1 MKKSRLLMTIIIIGL
16 ISYLTISFFQTQN
29 RLWETKKLATT
40 AKVWGFLKYYHPN
53 IGKDPFYWDK
63 QLFTVL
69 SQVKEAGNREE
80 LSKVYLELLDSL
92 GEVPNISIVDTIPA
106 DRYFNKNFNLDWISN
121 EEVFSKELC
130 SKLKFIEE
138 NRAQGDHY
146 YVSSVPYVGNIQ
158 LKNEPLHNS
167 FDWTKKEY
175 RLLSLFKYWNIIE
188 YFFPYKYQMDQN
200 WDEALIEMI
209 PKFANCQSEKEFH
222 LAMLELVV
230 KINDSH
236 AGLRT
241 SLTNQYLGSRWI
253 PAKFK
258 IIDEQAIIT
267 GFYDQKLA
275 KEDDLQIGD
284 ILTSVN
290 GKSISKILK
299 EKDKYIHASNA
310 SVKLRNAY
318 KCIFNGSSDSL
329 HIEYIRNGK
338 GLHKTI
344 RRYPFSKFKLE
355 KSKDPKWKILEN
367 NIGYVNMGI
376 LERMDVPAMMD
387 SLMNTKAIV
396 FDVRNYPR
404 GSMYD
409 ISNYLNEEPKEFVKF
424 TVPNLNYPG
433 KFTWTQSIKCGG
445 KEGPK
450 YKGQVVIL
458 VNEETQSHAEF
469 TTMCLQTAPNAIV
482 IGSQTSGADGNVS
495 QLNIPGDFK
504 SYMTGIGVFY
514 PDGRETQRIGI
525 VPDIEVKPT
534 AEGLKAQKDE
544 VLEKAIETIGNT
556 LGKTIAQK

>member
-1 MKKSRLLMTIIIIGL
+1 MKRSRLLMTIIIIGL
-16 ISYLTISFFQTQN
+16 LSYLTVSYFQTQN

-80 LSKVYLELLDSL
+80 LSKVYSELIDSL
-92 GEVPNISIVDTIPA
+92 GEVPNITIVDTIPA

-121 EEVFSKELC
+121 EKVFSKKLC
-130 SKLKFIEE
+130 TKLKFIEE

-146 YVSSVPYVGNIQ
+146 YISSAPYVGNIQ
-158 LKNEPLHNS
+158 LKNEPLHNN

-209 PKFANCQSEKEFH
+209 PKFTNCQSKKEFH

-241 SLTNQYLGSRWI
+241 PLTNQYLGSRWI

-284 ILTSVN
+284 ILTKVN
-290 GKSISKILK
+290 GKSISKILT
-299 EKDKYIHASNA
+299 EKDKYIHASNV

-329 HIEYIRNGK
+329 HIEYIREGK
-338 GLHKTI
+338 SQHKTI
-344 RRYPFSKFKLE
+344 KRYPFSKFKLE
-355 KSKDPKWKILEN
+355 KNKDLKWKILEN

-387 SLMNTKAIV
+387 SLINTKAIV

-409 ISNYLNEEPKEFVKF
+409 ISNYLNEEPKEFVKL

-482 IGSQTSGADGNVS
+482 IGSQTAGADGNVS
-495 QLNIPGDFK
+495 QLNIPGEFK

-534 AEGLKAQKDE
+534 PKGLKAQKDE
-544 VLEKAIETIGNT
+544 VLEKAIEVIENT
-556 LGKTIAQK
+556 VDKAIVQK

>member
-1 MKKSRLLMTIIIIGL
+1 MKRSRLLMTIIIIGL
-16 ISYLTISFFQTQN
+16 LSYLTVSYFQTQN

-80 LSKVYLELLDSL
+80 LSKVYLQLLDSL

-121 EEVFSKELC
+121 QEVFSKELC
-130 SKLKFIEE
+130 TKLKFIEE

-146 YVSSVPYVGNIQ
+146 YVSSLPYVGNIQ

-209 PKFANCQSEKEFH
+209 PKFTNCQSEKEFH

-241 SLTNQYLGSRWI
+241 SLTKQYFGSRWI

-267 GFYDQKLA
+267 GFYDQILA
-275 KEDDLQIGD
+275 EEDDLQIGD

-329 HIEYIRNGK
+329 HIEYIRDGK
-338 GLHKTI
+338 SLHKTI

-376 LERMDVPAMMD
+376 LERKDVPIMMD

-409 ISNYLNEEPKEFVKF
+409 ISNYLNEEPREFVKF
-424 TVPNLNYPG
+424 TIPNLNYPG
-433 KFTWTQSIKCGG
+433 KFIWTQSIKCGG

>member
-1 MKKSRLLMTIIIIGL
+1 MKRSRILMTIIIIGL
-16 ISYLTISFFQTQN
+16 LSYLTVSYFQTQN

-80 LSKVYLELLDSL
+80 LSKVYSELIDSL
-92 GEVPNISIVDTIPA
+92 GEVPNITIADTIPA

-121 EEVFSKELC
+121 EEVFSKKLC
-130 SKLKFIEE
+130 AKLKFIEE

-146 YVSSVPYVGNIQ
+146 YISSAPYVRNIQ
-158 LKNEPLHNS
+158 LKNEPLHNN

-209 PKFANCQSEKEFH
+209 PKFTNCQSKKEFH
-222 LAMLELVV
+222 LAMLQLVV

-241 SLTNQYLGSRWI
+241 PLTNQYLGSRWI

-275 KEDDLQIGD
+275 EEDDLQIGD
-284 ILTSVN
+284 ILTKVN
-290 GKSISKILK
+290 GKSISKILT
-299 EKDKYIHASNA
+299 EKDKYIHASNV

-318 KCIFNGSSDSL
+318 KFIFNGSSDSL
-329 HIEYIRNGK
+329 HIEYIREGK
-338 GLHKTI
+338 SQHKTI
-344 RRYPFSKFKLE
+344 KRYPFSKFKLE
-355 KSKDPKWKILEN
+355 KNKDPKWKILEN

-482 IGSQTSGADGNVS
+482 IGSQTAGADGNVS
-495 QLNIPGDFK
+495 QLNIPGEFK

-534 AEGLKAQKDE
+534 PKGLKAQKDE
-544 VLEKAIETIGNT
+544 VLEKAIEVIENT
-556 LGKTIAQK
+556 VDKAIAQK

>member
-1 MKKSRLLMTIIIIGL
+1 MKRSRLLMTIIIIGL
-16 ISYLTISFFQTQN
+16 LSYLTVSYFQTQN
-29 RLWETKKLATT
+29 RLWETKKLAST
-40 AKVWGFLKYYHPN
+40 AKIWGFLKYYHPN

-69 SQVKEAGNREE
+69 PQIKEAGNREE
-80 LSKVYLELLDSL
+80 LSKVYLELINSL
-92 GEVPNISIVDTIPA
+92 GEVPNITIVDTIPA
-106 DRYFNKNFNLDWISN
+106 DQYFNKNFNLAWISN
-121 EEVFSKELC
+121 EEIFSKELC
-130 SKLKFIEE
+130 TKLKFIEE

-146 YVSSVPYVGNIQ
+146 YVSSTPYVGNIQ
-158 LKNEPLHNS
+158 LKNEPLHNN

-200 WDEALIEMI
+200 WDEVLLEMI
-209 PKFANCQSEKEFH
+209 PKFTNCQSEEEFH

-241 SLTNQYLGSRWI
+241 CHTNQYFGLQWI
-253 PAKFK
+253 PARFK
-258 IIDEQAIIT
+258 IIDDQAIIT
-267 GFYDQKLA
+267 GFYDRMLA
-275 KEDDLQIGD
+275 EEDDLQIGD
-284 ILTSVN
+284 IVTKVD
-290 GKSISKILK
+290 GKSISKILQ
-299 EKDKYIHASNA
+299 ERNKYIHASNA

-318 KCIFNGSSDSL
+318 NCIFNGSTDSL
-329 HIEYIRNGK
+329 NIEFIREGK
-338 GLHKTI
+338 SHRKII
-344 RRYPFSKFKLE
+344 RRYPFSKFSPE
-355 KSKDPKWKILEN
+355 KSNDPKWKILEY

-376 LERMDVPAMMD
+376 LDRKDVPAMMD

-409 ISNYLNEEPKEFVKF
+409 ISNYLNEKPKEFVKF
-424 TVPNLNYPG
+424 TIPNLNYPG

-450 YKGQVVIL
+450 YNGQVVIL
-458 VNEETQSHAEF
+458 VNETTQSHAEF

-495 QLNIPGDFK
+495 LLNIPGEFK

-514 PDGRETQRIGI
+514 PDSRETQRIGI

-534 AEGLKAQKDE
+534 PDGLKAQKDE
-544 VLEKAIETIGNT
+544 VLEKAIEVIKNT
-556 LGKTIAQK
+556 TDKVITQK